1 MVVMVVKMVVK
12 WSRKRWRKKIRKK
25 IKKSVEEVSTTL
37 LVCIQRGCTPTVKI
51 FNHIYSIHCIFMH
64 NYGLLY

>member
-1 MVVMVVKMVVK
+1 ME
-12 WSRKRWRKKIRKK
+12 KKNRKK

-37 LVCIQRGCTPTVKI
+37 LVCIQRGVYPTVKI
-51 FNHIYSIHCIFMH
+51 FNHIYSINCIFMH